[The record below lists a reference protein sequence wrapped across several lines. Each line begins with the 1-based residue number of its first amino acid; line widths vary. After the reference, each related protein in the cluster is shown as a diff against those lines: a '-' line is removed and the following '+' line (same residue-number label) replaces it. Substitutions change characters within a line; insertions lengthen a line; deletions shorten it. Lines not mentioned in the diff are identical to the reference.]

1 MSPPIN
7 KSLRMPPELWAA
19 IEAIAKENNRST
31 NGEITMLV
39 RKYVE
44 EEKL

>member
-1 MSPPIN
+1 MNPPIN

-19 IEAIAKENNRST
+19 IEAIARENNRST
-31 NGEITMLV
+31 NGEISMLI

-44 EEKL
+44 EAKP